1 MFLMCF
7 MSAAKNI
14 LVVGSLAYDH
24 VMTYGKSFQEVML
37 PNRFDVALT
46 TQSHMVSFG
55 GCSGNIAY
63 NLRLLGQQPVLL
75 TVAGSDFKQYQ
86 DRLVQLGVKLDG
98 VYVSDKF
105 PTATAFIVTDP
116 EGHQITV
123 FDGGAMSA
131 VDTATTVASLG
142 GASEF
147 AYAIISPDKPERMLR
162 VADECHALHIPYF
175 FDPAQQM
182 NNFKPEDLLRVI
194 QNAFVLIVN
203 EYEADLLSKKIGIAR
218 EGFADLSKNYIET
231 HGARGCTI
239 KSSEG
244 MFFVRAAQPSQVID
258 PTGCGDA
265 FRAGVVDGLME
276 GKSLQSSCQIGALL
290 ATYNL
295 EHQGTQ
301 SHSFTMEEFA
311 KRLEDTFGN

>member
-1 MFLMCF
+1 MADM
-7 MSAAKNI
+7 KNI

-37 PNRFDVALT
+37 PGRFDVALT
-46 TQSHMVSFG
+46 TQSHLVSFG

-63 NLRLLGQQPVLL
+63 NLRLMRQQPMIL

-86 DRLVQLGVKLDG
+86 DRLVQLRVKLDG

-131 VDTATTVASLG
+131 VDTATTVKSLG
-142 GASEF
+142 GADAF
-147 AYAIISPDKPERMLR
+147 AYVIISPDKPERMLR
-162 VADECHALHIPYF
+162 VADECYELQIPYF

-203 EYEADLLSKKIGIAR
+203 EYEADLLSKKIGVPR
-218 EGFADLSKNYIET
+218 EGLAALSKNSIET

-239 KSSEG
+239 KSAEG
-244 MFFVRAAQPSQVID
+244 MSFVRAAQPSQIVD

-265 FRAGVVDGLME
+265 FRAGVVAGLMQ
-276 GKSLQSSCQIGALL
+276 GKNFQESCQIGALL

-301 SHSFTMEEFA
+301 SHSFTVEEFA
-311 KRLEDTFGN
+311 ARLEDTFGG

>member
-1 MFLMCF
+1 M
-7 MSAAKNI
+7 AAGKNI

-24 VMTYGKSFQEVML
+24 VMTYGKSFKEVML
-37 PNRFDVALT
+37 PDHFDVALT
-46 TQSHMVSFG
+46 TQSHVVSFG

-86 DRLVQLGVKLDG
+86 DRLVHMGVNLDG
-98 VYVSDKF
+98 VYVSDKY

-131 VDTATTVASLG
+131 VDTETTVKSLG
-142 GASEF
+142 GAESF
-147 AYAIISPDKPERMLR
+147 AYVVISPDKPERMLK
-162 VADECHALHIPYF
+162 VADECRELQIPYF

-182 NNFKPEDLLRVI
+182 NNFKPEDLMRVI

-218 EGFADLSKNYIET
+218 EGLAALSRNSIET

-239 KSSEG
+239 KSGEG
-244 MFFVRAAQPSQVID
+244 VFFVRAAQPSKIVD

-265 FRAGVVDGLME
+265 FRAGVVAGLMQ
-276 GKSLQSSCQIGALL
+276 GKNFQDACQIGALL

-301 SHSFTMEEFA
+301 SHSFTMDEFTA
-311 KRLEDTFGN
+311 RLQNTFG